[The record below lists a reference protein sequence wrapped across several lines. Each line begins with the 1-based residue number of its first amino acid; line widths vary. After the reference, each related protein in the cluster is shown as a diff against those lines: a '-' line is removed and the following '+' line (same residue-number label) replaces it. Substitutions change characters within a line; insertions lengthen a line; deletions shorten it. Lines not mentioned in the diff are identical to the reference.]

1 MKPLPLITVAVVCM
15 AVGAAVSSM
24 IRDVKADPTG
34 PFELVAQN
42 DSGNVWVLDS
52 RNGHL
57 RLCLPPLQNN
67 RGPDCWPW
75 SGDAQ

>member
-42 DSGNVWVLDS
+42 ASGNVWVLDS

>member
-1 MKPLPLITVAVVCM
+1 MKSLPLITVALVGM
-15 AVGAAVSSM
+15 AIGAAASGM
-24 IRDVKADPTG
+24 IRDVKADATG

-52 RNGHL
+52 RNGQL

-67 RGPDCWPW
+67 NGPDCWPW
-75 SGDAQ
+75 GGQ

>member
-1 MKPLPLITVAVVCM
+1 MKPLPLISVALVCLF
-15 AVGAAVSSM
+15 VGAAASSM
-24 IRDVKADPTG
+24 LRDAKADSSG

-52 RNGHL
+52 RSGNL

-67 RGPDCWPW
+67 REPDCWPW
-75 SGDAQ
+75 SGSGQ